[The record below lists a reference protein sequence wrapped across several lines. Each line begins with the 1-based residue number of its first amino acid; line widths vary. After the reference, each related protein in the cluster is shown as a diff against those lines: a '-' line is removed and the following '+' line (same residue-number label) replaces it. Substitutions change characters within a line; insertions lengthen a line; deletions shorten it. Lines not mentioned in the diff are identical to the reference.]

1 MAKMRKSSK
10 DVKRLR
16 NAIASAKRT
25 ATKARNMGQDVIFND
40 IRSIKDFTDRKEFIK
55 YLRMIQKFN
64 KQNRFLKNQYGVV
77 FNRNDIEQ
85 ANKLIDKQNK
95 QRIKNRRLLRNL
107 KETQGGI
114 ATPISVLKE
123 TNQGFQDSSNVFTP
137 VRHVNIQTYH
147 KKSQLDKRLQAL
159 KRNNKKYNR
168 EIQFQKNYKKGLG
181 EQVRQG
187 TLTKKQYNQM
197 IRDINKLSP
206 VQFSIWYQQEAV
218 TKSAF
223 NYIDITSV
231 GNLSENQRSIMQQ
244 YQLGLKSDFDMIQ
257 DSLAIKS
264 GRAVV
269 KDGVVVYK

>member
-1 MAKMRKSSK
+1 MRKSSK

-123 TNQGFQDSSNVFTP
+123 TNQGFQDSSNIFTT

-231 GNLSENQRSIMQQ
+231 GNLSENQRSIIQQ